1 MSKISKDNFR
11 KLCLRKLQFIAK
23 KTKIKR
29 DRTICSKIINIIKI
43 YKPKRILLYIP
54 LKNEVDIRPIIN
66 ELRKQKNIEIYV
78 PYMKGKSFVPV
89 KYRLP
94 LQKKKFNIKEPNY
107 SSFKN
112 NNIDLD
118 LIVVPIVGVDK
129 TYRRIGYGA
138 GMYDRFYCTLK
149 KRPITIFTQL
159 TLCQTKEIVT
169 DSYDI
174 QADYIITI

>member
-11 KLCLRKLQFIAK
+11 KLCLSKLRFFSK
-23 KTKIKR
+23 NTKIKR
-29 DRTICSKIINIIKI
+29 DRTICSKIKNIIEL
-43 YKPKRILLYIP
+43 YKPKKILLYIP

-66 ELRKQKNIEIYV
+66 EFRKQKDIEIYV

-94 LQKKKFNIKEPNY
+94 LEKKRFNIKEPNY
-107 SSFKN
+107 STFRG
-112 NNIDLD
+112 NNIGFD
-118 LIVVPIVGVDK
+118 LIVVPIVGIDS
-129 TYRRIGYGA
+129 TYRRVGYGA
-138 GMYDRFYCTLK
+138 GMYDRFFTTLK

-174 QADYIITI
+174 IADYIITI

>member
-11 KLCLRKLQFIAK
+11 KLCLSKLQFISR

-43 YKPKRILLYIP
+43 HKPKKILLYIP

-66 ELRKQKNIEIYV
+66 ELRKQKDIEVYV

-94 LQKKKFNIKEPNY
+94 LHKKKFNIKEPNY
-107 SSFKN
+107 STFRN

-118 LIVVPIVGVDK
+118 LIIVPIVGIDK
-129 TYRRIGYGA
+129 TYRRVGYGA
-138 GMYDRFYCTLK
+138 GMYDRFFDTLK

-159 TLCQTKEIVT
+159 TLCHTKEIVT

-174 QADYIITI
+174 EADYIITI